1 MHLNTLPLL
10 CRWSRLPLL
19 QWWSAIV
26 VTYRTC
32 YNTVS
37 AGIALCAMPSLAIRG
52 VTHRSLMKVVKTGGQ
67 PGQHRLIRTTIW
79 VLVNRWIRKHGSKK
93 WILNNLQYKTR
104 HIQSRSKNLV
114 MYRSLCIGA
123 SGSMAFSTGFLGLI
137 AKEFVCFPRDCLGFH
152 WVLQPR
158 HILPNHTYRANFNR
172 LTTVRKVQSCPKPTK
187 STKPKIID
195 VTLLKLAI
203 R

>member
-1 MHLNTLPLL
+1 MCYAFTGNKRSHTQKLNESSKD
-10 CRWSRLPLL
+10 RG
-19 QWWSAIV
+19 SARAAQINKN
-26 VTYRTC
+26 YDL
-32 YNTVS
+32 
-37 AGIALCAMPSLAIRG
+37 GISEQMD
-52 VTHRSLMKVVKTGGQ
+52 KKTRIQ
-67 PGQHRLIRTTIW
+67 EVET
-79 VLVNRWIRKHGSKK
+79 KH
-93 WILNNLQYKTR
+93 KTR

-123 SGSMAFSTGFLGLI
+123 SGGMAFSTGFLGLI

-172 LTTVRKVQSCPKPTK
+172 LTTVRKVHSCPKPTK